1 MNRQIAPKS
10 GPPLPPPIRLLLV
23 DDHPVMRAGLANLLA
38 MSGDFSVV
46 GQADDGP
53 TALRLWLALTPHVC
67 LLDVSMTGMD
77 GIETLRLLRE
87 IDPGAKVLMLTSSEA
102 AEDLHCAL
110 AAGAVGYVTKTI
122 RHDELSD
129 AIRAVHGGSRVI
141 GSAVERFS
149 GNRPTDGL
157 LSPRELEVLGFLRQG
172 HTNAEIGRLLGIS
185 ERTARAHVAAIME
198 ALDAPDRA
206 GAVAK
211 GFDLGLLRV
220 GSPSTPPTRRPG
232 GA

>member
-1 MNRQIAPKS
+1 MSRHPTSI
-10 GPPLPPPIRLLLV
+10 GVPPAAPPIRLLLV
-23 DDHPVMRAGLANLLA
+23 DDHPVMRAGLANLLG
-38 MSGDFSVV
+38 MSREFTVV

-53 TALRLWLALTPHVC
+53 TALRLWASLTPDVC

-77 GIETLRLLRE
+77 GIETLRRLRE
-87 IDPGAKVLMLTSSEA
+87 TDPLAKVLMLTSSEA

-110 AAGAVGYVTKTI
+110 GAGALGYVTKTV
-122 RHDELSD
+122 RHDELTK
-129 AIRAVHGGSRVI
+129 AIRTVHRGSHVI
-141 GSAVERFS
+141 GSAVERFA
-149 GNRPTDGL
+149 GGRPADAI
-157 LSPRELEVLGFLRQG
+157 LSPRELEVLGFLRHG

-211 GFDLGLLRV
+211 GFDLGLLKV
-220 GSPSTPPTRRPG
+220 GSPTAPPGRRVPG
-232 GA
+232 D